1 MRCLPSIPPSL
12 PKNVKLI
19 LPLVLHL
26 LPSRRAALL
35 SLLLSPP
42 KPNHKGTKMKLADK
56 YKPLSLND
64 VVFPDDDTRNLV
76 TAIAQGKPPDH
87 LILHGP
93 YGTGKSALV
102 DAMINEAEQYRKID
116 LVKRHGSQFDSKS
129 QAEDMIAS
137 LIKRFSL
144 VLWPQDIRILV
155 IDEVDEMH
163 KVAQQQLCQILD
175 NASMYQTQVMM
186 TTNHLETL
194 DGRLRDR
201 ADKVHMPYLP
211 PDAWLARAQT
221 ILKAEG
227 VVETDAAVLAAL
239 ANEPGSIRG
248 MMRVLEELCRQST
261 PSAAPPANV
270 TQPQQQVAP
279 KKPPASLA
287 VTVTLPQQQPAPST
301 QPTP

>member
-1 MRCLPSIPPSL
+1 
-12 PKNVKLI
+12 
-19 LPLVLHL
+19 
-26 LPSRRAALL
+26 
-35 SLLLSPP
+35 
-42 KPNHKGTKMKLADK
+42 MKLADK

-64 VVFPDDDTRNLV
+64 VVFPNDDTRDLI
-76 TAIAQGKPPDH
+76 TAIAKGKPPDH

-93 YGTGKSALV
+93 FGTGKSALV
-102 DAMINEAEQYRKID
+102 DTMINEAELNRTVD
-116 LVKRHGSQFDSKS
+116 VFKRHGSQFDTKS
-129 QAEDMIAS
+129 QADDMIAS

-144 VLWPQDIRILV
+144 VPWPCDSRILV
-155 IDEVDEMH
+155 IDEADEMH

-175 NASMYQTQVMM
+175 NPMYKTQVIM
-186 TTNHLETL
+186 TTNYLDGI

-227 VVETDAAVLAAL
+227 VVKTDAAVLAAL
-239 ANEPGSIRG
+239 ASEPGSVRG

-261 PSAAPPANV
+261 QNAAPPATV
-270 TQPQQQVAP
+270 TPPQQQVAS

-287 VTVTLPQQQPAPST
+287 VTVTQPQQTANST
-301 QPTP
+301 KPTP

>member
-1 MRCLPSIPPSL
+1 
-12 PKNVKLI
+12 
-19 LPLVLHL
+19 
-26 LPSRRAALL
+26 
-35 SLLLSPP
+35 
-42 KPNHKGTKMKLADK
+42 MKLADK

-102 DAMINEAEQYRKID
+102 DAMINEAELYRKVD
-116 LVKRHGSQFDSKS
+116 VVKRHGSQFDTKS
-129 QAEDMIAS
+129 QAENMIAA

-144 VLWPQDIRILV
+144 VPWPCDSRILV

-175 NASMYQTQVMM
+175 NPMFQTQVIM
-186 TTNHLETL
+186 TTNHLDGI

-201 ADKVHMPYLP
+201 TDKVYMPYLP

-221 ILKAEG
+221 ILKAEDIFK
-227 VVETDAAVLAAL
+227 TDATVLNAL
-239 ANEPGSIRG
+239 ENEPGSIRG

-261 PSAAPPANV
+261 QNAAPPANV
-270 TQPQQQVAP
+270 TQPQQQVAS
-279 KKPPASLA
+279 KKPPASLT
-287 VTVTLPQQQPAPST
+287 VTVTLPQQQTANST
-301 QPTP
+301 KPTP

>member
-1 MRCLPSIPPSL
+1 
-12 PKNVKLI
+12 
-19 LPLVLHL
+19 
-26 LPSRRAALL
+26 
-35 SLLLSPP
+35 
-42 KPNHKGTKMKLADK
+42 MKLADK

-76 TAIAQGKPPDH
+76 TEIAQGKPPDH

-102 DAMINEAEQYRKID
+102 DAMINEAELYRKVD
-116 LVKRHGSQFDSKS
+116 VVKRHGSQFDTKS
-129 QAEDMIAS
+129 QAENMIAA

-144 VLWPQDIRILV
+144 VPWPCDSRILV

-175 NASMYQTQVMM
+175 NPMFQTQVMM
-186 TTNHLETL
+186 TTNHYDAI

-211 PDAWLARAQT
+211 PDDWLARAQT

-227 VVETDAAVLAAL
+227 VAQTDAAVLAAL
-239 ANEPGSIRG
+239 ANEPGSVRG

-261 PSAAPPANV
+261 QNAAPPANA
-270 TQPQQQVAP
+270 TQPQQPPVQPV
-279 KKPPASLA
+279 PPASLA
-287 VTVTLPQQQPAPST
+287 VTVTPPQQQPAPSA